1 MMKHLKKLTLI
12 ITAAF
17 LFCLTT
23 VNTSG
28 GLIPLPSVTVD
39 EEQPDNQEKPDVQPM
54 SDKEDEDEGN
64 TVKSL

>member
-1 MMKHLKKLTLI
+1 MMKHFKKLTLI

-23 VNTSG
+23 ANTFG

-54 SDKEDEDEGN
+54 ADDDDDTNGK
-64 TVKSL
+64 KQL